1 MSRRIAFLRAVN
13 LGRRRVNM
21 AQLAELV
28 SGLGY
33 GDVWTHINSGNVVFD
48 ATGSRAQVER
58 TIQAALE
65 DALGFEVTTFVRTPA
80 EITAA
85 LAAQPFTVGPGDTYF
100 ITFLKDSP
108 TAAQRHALEA
118 LSNDFDT
125 VVVQGRDAHWRMHGR
140 STATTAGGRKW
151 AGIVGEH
158 GSTSRNTTMLRVLV
172 DKIATWARH

>member
-13 LGRRRVNM
+13 LGGRRVNM
-21 AQLAELV
+21 AQLAQLV

-33 GDVWTHINSGNVVFD
+33 ADVWTHINSGNVVFD

-58 TIQAALE
+58 TIETALE

-85 LAAQPFTVGPGDTYF
+85 LAAQPFGIGPGDTYF
-100 ITFLKDSP
+100 ITFLKESP
-108 TAAQRHALEA
+108 SAEQRRALEA

-125 VVVQGRDAHWRMHGR
+125 VVVQGRDVHWRMHGR

-151 AGIVGEH
+151 AAILGEH
-158 GSTSRNTTMLRVLV
+158 RSTSRNTTMLRVLV
-172 DKIATWARH
+172 DKIAARTRK